1 MERKIMS
8 YITENEN
15 QNNYEPLF
23 TQEELE
29 ADFEMAVDMME
40 FGLNNQDKKDFD
52 FLKEFKNSK
61 YQSAKRL
68 NRDI

>member
-1 MERKIMS
+1 MS
-8 YITENEN
+8 LLENEN
-15 QNNYEPLF
+15 QNNREIHEPLF

-40 FGLNNQDKKDFD
+40 FGLNNQDEKDFD

-61 YQSAKRL
+61 YESAKRL
-68 NRDI
+68 R